1 MPLSGLGSGRRIG
14 ENKGHGSGY
23 WSRHWSGH
31 WPLLPPRLNTF
42 SRERIQKALETKG
55 KSRNKV
61 DKTLNFDDN

>member
-14 ENKGHGSGY
+14 ENKGHGSGD
-23 WSRHWSGH
+23 GL
-31 WPLLPPRLNTF
+31 LLPLRLNTF